1 MTEPGLHF
9 KLPWPIQS
17 VETLSKE
24 TFSLQFGYEEKDGK
38 VKEFP
43 EETKMITG
51 DENIVLADL
60 VVQWKITDPAKYLF
74 NAEHPEEILF
84 NSTSASLR
92 SIIGSSKIDD
102 ALTSGKAEI
111 EADVRDL
118 LSTLVEKYDIGISIL
133 AVKLQDVELP
143 NDEVRKA
150 FTNVTDARETM
161 NTKINEAGKYRNKR
175 TNEAKGEEA
184 AIKSK
189 AQGDKA
195 ARIETARGDVSVFNK
210 LYEEYRTN
218 PDITRERL
226 MLETLEQVLPNAEIY
241 IMNDNGDTLKYFP
254 IRPLEN
260 QQPKTNAEEVKKM
273 SNDNVVNIDGRG
285 PKGTNWKNYTK
296 IGSIFVI
303 VIILLAVFIS
313 NLIVVKE
320 GQYKVIRQF
329 GEVVRIVKTP
339 GLTYKIPFIQSVTTL
354 PKFQMTYDVTEAEI
368 NTKDKKRMLI
378 DNYAIWRIE
387 DPKKMITNAR
397 TVEKAESRMEEFIYS
412 VVRSELGQLNYDEII
427 NDEKSSRGSLNDRI
441 TEKVNDLLGNDNYGI
456 VVTDVRMKRTDLP
469 SENEQSVFTRMISE
483 RESKAQ
489 EYLSMGD
496 AEKNRIEA
504 DTDREVQELLAKA
517 KAEAESIRAD
527 GEAEAARIYNESFS
541 KDPTFY
547 SMYRTLESYKKTI
560 NDKSVIVLPSDSP
573 YARLLMGYT
582 D

>member
-1 MTEPGLHF
+1 VTEPGLHF

-210 LYEEYRTN
+210 LYDEYRTN

-260 QQPKTNAEEVKKM
+260 QQPKTNAE
-273 SNDNVVNIDGRG
+273 
-285 PKGTNWKNYTK
+285 
-296 IGSIFVI
+296 GS
-303 VIILLAVFIS
+303 
-313 NLIVVKE
+313 
-320 GQYKVIRQF
+320 
-329 GEVVRIVKTP
+329 
-339 GLTYKIPFIQSVTTL
+339 
-354 PKFQMTYDVTEAEI
+354 
-368 NTKDKKRMLI
+368 
-378 DNYAIWRIE
+378 
-387 DPKKMITNAR
+387 
-397 TVEKAESRMEEFIYS
+397 
-412 VVRSELGQLNYDEII
+412 
-427 NDEKSSRGSLNDRI
+427 
-441 TEKVNDLLGNDNYGI
+441 
-456 VVTDVRMKRTDLP
+456 
-469 SENEQSVFTRMISE
+469 
-483 RESKAQ
+483 
-489 EYLSMGD
+489 
-496 AEKNRIEA
+496 EKNE
-504 DTDREVQELLAKA
+504 
-517 KAEAESIRAD
+517 
-527 GEAEAARIYNESFS
+527 
-541 KDPTFY
+541 
-547 SMYRTLESYKKTI
+547 
-560 NDKSVIVLPSDSP
+560 
-573 YARLLMGYT
+573 
-582 D
+582 

>member
-1 MTEPGLHF
+1 MWTINRIYKTVGLIFLGAILVIVGFTTWYTVDESEQAVIITFGKVEEGVTEPGLHF

-210 LYEEYRTN
+210 LYDEYRTN

-260 QQPKTNAEEVKKM
+260 QQPKTNAE
-273 SNDNVVNIDGRG
+273 
-285 PKGTNWKNYTK
+285 
-296 IGSIFVI
+296 GS
-303 VIILLAVFIS
+303 
-313 NLIVVKE
+313 
-320 GQYKVIRQF
+320 
-329 GEVVRIVKTP
+329 
-339 GLTYKIPFIQSVTTL
+339 
-354 PKFQMTYDVTEAEI
+354 
-368 NTKDKKRMLI
+368 
-378 DNYAIWRIE
+378 
-387 DPKKMITNAR
+387 
-397 TVEKAESRMEEFIYS
+397 
-412 VVRSELGQLNYDEII
+412 
-427 NDEKSSRGSLNDRI
+427 
-441 TEKVNDLLGNDNYGI
+441 
-456 VVTDVRMKRTDLP
+456 
-469 SENEQSVFTRMISE
+469 
-483 RESKAQ
+483 
-489 EYLSMGD
+489 
-496 AEKNRIEA
+496 EKNE
-504 DTDREVQELLAKA
+504 
-517 KAEAESIRAD
+517 
-527 GEAEAARIYNESFS
+527 
-541 KDPTFY
+541 
-547 SMYRTLESYKKTI
+547 
-560 NDKSVIVLPSDSP
+560 
-573 YARLLMGYT
+573 
-582 D
+582 

>member
-1 MTEPGLHF
+1 MGNINRIYKTVGLIILGAILVIVGFTTWYTVDESEQAVIITFGKVEEGVTEPGLHF

-74 NAEHPEEILF
+74 NAENPEEILY

-118 LSTLVEKYDIGISIL
+118 LSSLVEKYDIGISIL

-175 TNEAKGEEA
+175 TNEAKGEVA
-184 AIKSK
+184 ALKSK
-189 AQGDKA
+189 AQGDQA

-218 PDITRERL
+218 PDITRQRL

-241 IMNDNGDTLKYFP
+241 IMKDNGDTLKYFP
-254 IRPLEN
+254 IRPLESG
-260 QQPKTNAEEVKKM
+260 QPKTNGE
-273 SNDNVVNIDGRG
+273 
-285 PKGTNWKNYTK
+285 
-296 IGSIFVI
+296 GS
-303 VIILLAVFIS
+303 
-313 NLIVVKE
+313 
-320 GQYKVIRQF
+320 
-329 GEVVRIVKTP
+329 
-339 GLTYKIPFIQSVTTL
+339 
-354 PKFQMTYDVTEAEI
+354 
-368 NTKDKKRMLI
+368 
-378 DNYAIWRIE
+378 
-387 DPKKMITNAR
+387 
-397 TVEKAESRMEEFIYS
+397 
-412 VVRSELGQLNYDEII
+412 
-427 NDEKSSRGSLNDRI
+427 
-441 TEKVNDLLGNDNYGI
+441 
-456 VVTDVRMKRTDLP
+456 
-469 SENEQSVFTRMISE
+469 
-483 RESKAQ
+483 
-489 EYLSMGD
+489 
-496 AEKNRIEA
+496 EKNE
-504 DTDREVQELLAKA
+504 
-517 KAEAESIRAD
+517 
-527 GEAEAARIYNESFS
+527 
-541 KDPTFY
+541 
-547 SMYRTLESYKKTI
+547 
-560 NDKSVIVLPSDSP
+560 
-573 YARLLMGYT
+573 
-582 D
+582 